1 MYYVFQ
7 YFSPVTSKKWYKSTK
22 ASQSTLQKTCYSLV
36 GRVLIA
42 NYQWLFELQTSEND
56 CQLEIE
62 MLYQKAAHVAHASF
76 VRQITGTIYWRTV
89 KPWNDHH
96 GSCSRNL
103 TIILEDI
110 EKKVLLR
117 IPKLSEKPEILL
129 PWPCISDRFNY
140 IGFSKDDK
148 CINSHSQVG
157 VLPDHIPLALQVRV
171 LFPFLRM

>member
-7 YFSPVTSKKWYKSTK
+7 YFSPVTSKKWHKSTK

-42 NYQWLFELQTSEND
+42 NYQWLFELQTSEKD

-89 KPWNDHH
+89 KPWNDHLLKEFNDNI
-96 GSCSRNL
+96 GRYWK
-103 TIILEDI
+103 
-110 EKKVLLR
+110 KKVLLR

-140 IGFSKDDK
+140 ILGLVKMT
-148 CINSHSQVG
+148 N
-157 VLPDHIPLALQVRV
+157 VLTHIHKWVCFQTTLH
-171 LFPFLRM
+171 

>member
-42 NYQWLFELQTSEND
+42 NYQWPFELQTSEKD

-103 TIILEDI
+103 MIILEDI
-110 EKKVLLR
+110 EKKKSCWESQNCLRNQKFYYLDLVYLTGLTILSLVKMTNVLT
-117 IPKLSEKPEILL
+117 
-129 PWPCISDRFNY
+129 
-140 IGFSKDDK
+140 
-148 CINSHSQVG
+148 
-157 VLPDHIPLALQVRV
+157 HIHKWVCFQTT
-171 LFPFLRM
+171 FH